1 MILLDEDNIRGI
13 CLEAPWGV
21 LYCPKCYPSK
31 LASSGSTGSP
41 YAWGFSLHCSHCNT
55 SWTVCRECK
64 VQKKHMINE
73 NSTCTHHYRRHY
85 KKHSIEESLIA
96 KPKCRRTDCLVL
108 PDGSLPKYNGEF
120 NNNYFKIEN
129 ALGLG
134 SAFLV
139 GQSQFKLAN
148 VVKELCKDE
157 VDMHHNIAGLVST
170 LTTGQQCMLGKVI
183 KDIRSV
189 TERHLREKKQETL
202 WRTRLPTTGDDIR
215 KLYVRGKHAV
225 LPNLPRPKVQM
236 VGSHAYVSLT
246 DCIADLLGHGCSV
259 DCVIPRKPD
268 EPVISISQSDRAQR
282 ILHNSK
288 LMSPD
293 DDVMVL
299 YLVEW
304 SDGFEPSIS
313 VKSNRGSCWLK
324 TITISPPPHL
334 LHSCTNTYPIAL
346 GMDGESH
353 EEVEQLFAQELWS
366 LRNGEKNV
374 FYHGG
379 LKRNVRVY
387 VELLA
392 SLQDQ
397 PERRKA
403 NYIMLG
409 RSTYTA
415 QWGLLLDFAAVAANI
430 PGCKRCSNSLLLH
443 HSQSSFQCDNCVNWN
458 TDSNSHLLEF
468 YPPNNYPQNL
478 IPRISGKLSPQ
489 KMTYKLLKEAVEVA
503 HNGVVLGGWKTSTM
517 TDYLRVHGLNE
528 EAIQNVKHRANNCK
542 KYNAVICAC
551 NGDITAPSFDALHKE
566 KKSDP
571 SMFQMWECPSV
582 WRRGVDLQ
590 QHIDVAMHL
599 LFLGIVKTV
608 MQQIQDWMV
617 LRNKGSRFVQYADGV
632 FDNVQRLQLTWCR
645 VTPYKNGHFGGWIS
659 ENYVAAARVMA
670 WFYGS
675 IGNIAA
681 DPIFDEPDVEFE
693 SWKKI
698 HHYGWLKIR
707 GLDITG
713 TAWELKQR
721 VQKYMKQRGGP
732 PGIPE
737 PAGGPIE
744 NVFSMISALRC
755 MISRLMVREVTE
767 AYLKDLER
775 HIKIFLNAYE
785 LFDSANRTSNSIP
798 SWVSSYNFCCLLNY
812 PRVIKEFGP
821 LRNLWE
827 GGGMGEKVL
836 RLVKPN
842 WYGFRKNWQIN
853 KLDQV
858 LRKMS
863 MVKMRE
869 KKKIMGSDELEKNM
883 IDDLDY
889 LSDSSADDEKER
901 HTSSD
906 EVGKFSGLLKVYKNK
921 EELLRTFQMG
931 YPLSVVRLICGRF
944 FCVCKKGI
952 TVEVKRTEFL
962 ESICEAS
969 YHNWTLSVENTT
981 VHTYASVERK
991 NISNY
996 CVLLPKL
1003 TPTGVAS
1010 GFQVFTLIDSEWK
1023 EIQKDGSICLPRI
1036 EGANYSHS

>member
-1 MILLDEDNIRGI
+1 MATILLDEDNIRGI

-31 LASSGSTGSP
+31 LASSGYSGSC
-41 YAWGFSLHCSHCNT
+41 YSWGFTLLCSHCNT
-55 SWTVCRECK
+55 SWTICRECT
-64 VQKKHMINE
+64 VQKKHLLTKT
-73 NSTCTHHYRRHY
+73 SASTHHYNWHY
-85 KKHSIEESLIA
+85 KKHKIEENLVA
-96 KPKCRRTDCLVL
+96 KLKCHRTDCLAL
-108 PDGSLPKYNGEF
+108 PETSLPNYNGDF

-129 ALGLG
+129 NLGLG

-139 GQSQFKLAN
+139 GQSQFKLPN

-157 VDMHHNIAGLVST
+157 VEMHHNIAGLVST
-170 LTTGQQCMLGKVI
+170 LTTGQQYMLGKII
-183 KDIRSV
+183 KDISFV
-189 TERHLREKKQETL
+189 TGKHLKEKKRERL
-202 WRTRLPTTGDDIR
+202 WQTRLPTTGGDIQ
-215 KLYVRGKHAV
+215 KLYVRGKHAL

-259 DCVIPRKPD
+259 DCVMPKKPD
-268 EPVISISQSDRAQR
+268 EPVIHISQSDRAQR
-282 ILHNSK
+282 ILQNSK
-288 LMSPD
+288 LVFPGE
-293 DDVMVL
+293 DVMVL

-324 TITISPPPHL
+324 TITISPPSHL
-334 LHSCTNTYPIAL
+334 LHSCANTYPIAL

-353 EEVEQLFAQELWS
+353 EEVEELFAQELWS
-366 LRNGEKNV
+366 LREGEKNL

-415 QWGLLLDFAAVAANI
+415 QWGHLLDFAAVASGI
-430 PGCKRCSNSLLLH
+430 PGCKDCRKNLLLQ
-443 HSQSSFQCDNCVNWN
+443 HSQSSFECNKCVNWN
-458 TDSNSHLLEF
+458 TDSNSGLLKF
-468 YPPNNYPQNL
+468 DPPANYPQNL
-478 IPRISGKLSPQ
+478 IPFSGKLSPQ
-489 KMTYKLLKEAVEVA
+489 KVTYKLLKRAVEVA
-503 HNGVVLGGWKTSTM
+503 HDGIVFKGWKTSTM
-517 TDYLRVHGLNE
+517 IDYLRAHGLNE
-528 EAIQNVKHRANNCK
+528 EAIQNVKQRAMNFK
-542 KYNAVICAC
+542 KLNAVIISCS
-551 NGDITAPSFDALHKE
+551 GDIQAPSFDALHKE

-571 SMFQMWECPSV
+571 SMFEMWKFPAFWC
-582 WRRGVDLQ
+582 RGVDLQ

-608 MQQIQDWMV
+608 MQQIQEWMV
-617 LRNKGSRFVQYADGV
+617 RRNKGSRFVQYADAV

-645 VTPYKNGHFGGWIS
+645 ITPYKNGNFGGWIS

-675 IGNIAA
+675 IGDIAA
-681 DPIFDEPDVEFE
+681 DPIFDEPNVEFD
-693 SWKKI
+693 SWKKT
-698 HHYGWLKIR
+698 HHYAWLKIR
-707 GLDITG
+707 GLE
-713 TAWELKQR
+713 TAGSVWDLKQR

-732 PGIPE
+732 PSIPE
-737 PAGGPIE
+737 PAGGTVE
-744 NVFSMISALRC
+744 NVLSMISALRS

-767 AYLKDLER
+767 AYLIDLER

-785 LFDSANRTSNSIP
+785 MFDVANRTSNSTP

-842 WYGFRKNWQIN
+842 WYGFKKNWQIN
-853 KLDQV
+853 KLDHV

-869 KKKIMGSDELEKNM
+869 KNKTLETGELEKEM

-889 LSDSSADDEKER
+889 LSDSSADDENECNKFK
-901 HTSSD
+901 D
-906 EVGKFSGLLKVYKNK
+906 EEGRLSGLLKVYKNK
-921 EELLRTFQMG
+921 GEILRMFQMS

-944 FCVCKKGI
+944 YCVCRKDI
-952 TVEVKRTEFL
+952 AVEVKCTEYL
-962 ESICEAS
+962 ETICGAS
-969 YHNWTLSVENTT
+969 YHKWTVLEQAEHAHAKVESK
-981 VHTYASVERK
+981 Y
-991 NISNY
+991 IQNY
-996 CVLLPKL
+996 CVMLPKL
-1003 TPTGVAS
+1003 TKTGVAS
-1010 GFQVFTLIDSEWK
+1010 EFPIYTLIDSEWND
-1023 EIQKDGSICLPRI
+1023 IQKDGSICLPRI
-1036 EGANYSHS
+1036 EGATYSDV

>member
-1 MILLDEDNIRGI
+1 MMILLNEDNIRSI

-31 LASSGSTGSP
+31 LASSGSYGSP
-41 YAWGFSLHCSHCNT
+41 YAWGFSLLCSHCNT
-55 SWTVCRECK
+55 HWTVCRECT
-64 VQKKHMINE
+64 VQKKHMITE
-73 NSTCTHHYRRHY
+73 NSASTHHYRRHY
-85 KKHSIEESLIA
+85 KKRNIEDSLISA
-96 KPKCRRTDCLVL
+96 PKCHRTDCLVL
-108 PDGSLPKYNGEF
+108 PEVTLPKYNGEF
-120 NNNYFKIEN
+120 NNNYFKIEKDS
-129 ALGLG
+129 GLG

-139 GQSQFKLAN
+139 GQSQFKLTN

-157 VDMHHNIAGLVST
+157 VEMHHNIAGLVST

-183 KDIRSV
+183 KDISSV

-202 WRTRLPTTGDDIR
+202 WRTRLPSTGGDIR
-215 KLYVRGKHAV
+215 KLYVRGKHAL

-236 VGSHAYVSLT
+236 VGSHAYVSLS

-259 DCVIPRKPD
+259 DCVTERNPD

-282 ILHNSK
+282 ILQNSK
-288 LMSPD
+288 LMSSD

-324 TITISPPPHL
+324 TITISPPSHL
-334 LHSCTNTYPIAL
+334 IHSCANTYPIAL

-353 EEVEQLFAQELWS
+353 EEVEELFAQELWS
-366 LRNGEKNV
+366 LKNGEKNV

-415 QWGLLLDFAAVAANI
+415 QWGLLLDFAAVASRI
-430 PGCKRCSNSLLLH
+430 PGCKRCSNNLLFQY
-443 HSQSSFQCDNCVNWN
+443 SQSSSQCDECVNWN
-458 TDSNSHLLEF
+458 TSSDSGLLDF
-468 YPPNNYPQNL
+468 DPPNNYPQNL
-478 IPRISGKLSPQ
+478 IPRLSRKLSPQ
-489 KMTYKLLKEAVEVA
+489 QISYNLLKKAVEVA
-503 HNGVVLGGWKTSTM
+503 HNGVVFEGWRTSTM

-528 EAIQNVKHRANNCK
+528 EAIQSVKQRAINLK
-542 KYNAVICAC
+542 KYNAVIISC

-566 KKSDP
+566 KKKDP
-571 SMFQMWECPSV
+571 SMFEMWKIPAV
-582 WRRGVDLQ
+582 WHRGVDLQ

-608 MQQIQDWMV
+608 MHQIQEWMV
-617 LRNKGSRFVQYADGV
+617 HRNKGSRFVQYANGV
-632 FDNVQRLQLTWCR
+632 FDNIQRLQLTWCR
-645 VTPYKNGHFGGWIS
+645 ITPYKNGNFGGWIS

-675 IGNIAA
+675 IGEIAA
-681 DPIFDEPDVEFE
+681 DPVFDEPGVEFS
-693 SWKKI
+693 SWKKT
-698 HHYGWLKIR
+698 HHYAWLKIR
-707 GLDITG
+707 GLETTG

-721 VQKYMKQRGGP
+721 VQQYMKKRGGP
-732 PGIPE
+732 PEIPE
-737 PAGGPIE
+737 PVGGPVE
-744 NVFSMISALRC
+744 NVLTMISALRS
-755 MISRLMVREVTE
+755 MISRLMVRVVTE
-767 AYLKDLER
+767 AYLHDLER

-863 MVKMRE
+863 MMKMR
-869 KKKIMGSDELEKNM
+869 KNKIKVGTDELEKEM
-883 IDDLDY
+883 TDDLDY
-889 LSDSSADDEKER
+889 LSDSSADDEKECN
-901 HTSSD
+901 TSSD
-906 EVGKFSGLLKVYKNK
+906 ETGNFSGLFKVYKNK
-921 EELLRTFQMG
+921 EELLRIIQMG

-944 FCVCKKGI
+944 FCVCKKDI
-952 TVEVKRTEFL
+952 TVEVKHTEYL
-962 ESICEAS
+962 ESICGAS
-969 YHNWTLSVENTT
+969 YHKWTVLEHT
-981 VHTYASVERK
+981 VNTYAKVERN
-991 NISNY
+991 NIQNY

-1003 TPTGVAS
+1003 TKTGLAS
-1010 GFQVFTLIDSEWK
+1010 EFQVYTLIDSEWND
-1023 EIQKDGSICLPRI
+1023 IQKDGSIRLPCV
-1036 EGANYSHS
+1036 EGAAYSDI